1 MKQMSTRWTH
11 ANTNNARSVCERKK
25 ARTRTD
31 KYDFIHA
38 HDISQSHLE
47 NDFEIQEYPG
57 VQQHCCA
64 IEVRTS
70 RFVTMPIRLVAD
82 SDSTVDLGQLW
93 YRTFQDIKRDN
104 MKQMSIRWTHANTS
118 NARSVCERKKART
131 RTDKYEIIHAH
142 DISQSHLHKNTD
154 HQQRTSLHKYCRCAL
169 HLGNAR
175 DHGQRCPAM
184 IQNLW

>member
-57 VQQHCCA
+57 F
-64 IEVRTS
+64 
-70 RFVTMPIRLVAD
+70 RFVTMPIRFVAV

-93 YRTFQDIKRDN
+93 YRTFEEIKRDN
-104 MKQMSIRWTHANTS
+104 MKQMSTRWTHANTN
-118 NARSVCERKKART
+118 NARSVCEIKREKESENAHRQIWNHT
-131 RTDKYEIIHAH
+131 RTW
-142 DISQSHLHKNTD
+142 HLTITPGKRFLNS
-154 HQQRTSLHKYCRCAL
+154 SLNR
-169 HLGNAR
+169 
-175 DHGQRCPAM
+175 GQ
-184 IQNLW
+184 